1 MDDEMFDADEML
13 DFYRS
18 LRKANHR
25 DRIVLSACQSDIHT
39 LRKVSRELSKMCV
52 STAWDSV
59 DHLQT
64 HIDELISD
72 LIEVQEEITDRIDE
86 DERNKE

>member
-1 MDDEMFDADEML
+1 MDEEMFDPDEML

-39 LRKVSRELSKMCV
+39 LRKVSSELSKMCV
-52 STAWDSV
+52 STAWNSV

-64 HIDELISD
+64 HIDELIAD
-72 LIEVQEEITDRIDE
+72 LVAVQEEITDRIDE
-86 DERNKE
+86 DERNSE